1 MITTQNLTK
10 VFGSFKA
17 LDDLNLDVGENEIF
31 GFLGPNGSGKTT
43 TINLLMG
50 MLQPTSGSIRIAGID
65 VLKNPLEVKKICGY
79 MPEQAGFYD
88 NLTARQ
94 NLLYFLEFYGSQDKE
109 KVDNLIALVGLS
121 DAMDKKVGEF
131 SKGMKQRLSMAQ
143 ALINDPQVVFLDEPT
158 AGLDPR
164 GVREFR
170 EIIRK
175 LAKEGKTIFF
185 SSHILSEVRETC
197 EIIGIMSKGK
207 LVVKEK
213 LDELESKNI
222 KIFVETEPVI
232 DEGLVQ
238 PFASKIDLN
247 NSENGSKVVIESE
260 RDCRTELSNV
270 LFQNGYSI
278 KEIRLIEN
286 LEDTYLKA
294 VGI

>member
-1 MITTQNLTK
+1 MIKTQNLTK

-65 VLKNPLEVKKICGY
+65 VLKNPLKVKKICGY

-109 KVDNLIALVGLS
+109 RVDDLIALVGLS
-121 DAMDKKVGEF
+121 ESLNKKVGEF
-131 SKGMKQRLSMAQ
+131 SKGMKQRLNMAQ
-143 ALINDPQVVFLDEPT
+143 ALISDPQVIFMDEPT
-158 AGLDPR
+158 ASLDPR
-164 GVREFR
+164 GVKEFR

-197 EIIGIMSKGK
+197 GVIGIMSKGK
-207 LVVKEK
+207 LIVKEK